1 MRNHQRCMIPAVGGK
16 RVRRMKRSWV
26 EWKFLPF
33 EVSAAQ
39 KVYRLCDTLNFHIP
53 PISHSCISLT
63 SYTKFIWFDKIFLE
77 CCCVPTWDFFQHI
90 ICWKEIKYAKNRWL
104 LIRDGRYHSLD
115 QSIVENIWRGVQ
127 EVGERGGGN
136 DPLELSIIASAQ
148 GSWTW
153 DSWYI
158 VHLQAHCASS
168 LSLVLH
174 SQISA
179 LCRAD
184 CVECR
189 LCNTH
194 NPPKLCIPHY
204 ALLDAA
210 HPTICQCRVPPSCK
224 ARQGY
229 PRPTKQ
235 NFTLAE
241 DYATLAQLLWGA
253 VSTLAIGDNPTL

>member
-1 MRNHQRCMIPAVGGK
+1 MRNHQRCMILAVGGK

-53 PISHSCISLT
+53 LISHSCISLT

-77 CCCVPTWDFFQHI
+77 CCCVPTWDFFQHL

-158 VHLQAHCASS
+158 VHLRPIVHPHYPLCSTLRFQHCA
-168 LSLVLH
+168 
-174 SQISA
+174 A
-179 LCRAD
+179 LI
-184 CVECR
+184 V
-189 LCNTH
+189 
-194 NPPKLCIPHY
+194 
-204 ALLDAA
+204 
-210 HPTICQCRVPPSCK
+210 
-224 ARQGY
+224 
-229 PRPTKQ
+229 
-235 NFTLAE
+235 
-241 DYATLAQLLWGA
+241 
-253 VSTLAIGDNPTL
+253 